1 MSREKKDFYRYHN
14 FMMEPWDGPAAI
26 CFCDGVV
33 IGGMLDRN
41 GLRPARYYVMKD
53 DRVILSSEVG
63 SVPVDQKDV
72 LYKGRLEPG
81 KIFLIDTSQQRI
93 VGNEEIKHN
102 MAKAHPYGAWC
113 REHILDLKDLPKGSG
128 RRRSIWRSSSGPSAI
143 PRRTCGT

>member
-1 MSREKKDFYRYHN
+1 
-14 FMMEPWDGPAAI
+14 MMEPWDGPAAI
-26 CFCDGVV
+26 CFCDGVS

-63 SVPVDQKDV
+63 AVPVDQKEV

-93 VGNEEIKHN
+93 ISDEEIKHT
-102 MAKAHPYGAWC
+102 MARAHPYGTWC
-113 REHILDLKDLPKGSG
+113 REHILDLKDLPKKKG
-128 RRRSIWRSSSGPSAI
+128 RHRRIWRKSSGPSAI
-143 PRRTCGT
+143 PRKTCGI